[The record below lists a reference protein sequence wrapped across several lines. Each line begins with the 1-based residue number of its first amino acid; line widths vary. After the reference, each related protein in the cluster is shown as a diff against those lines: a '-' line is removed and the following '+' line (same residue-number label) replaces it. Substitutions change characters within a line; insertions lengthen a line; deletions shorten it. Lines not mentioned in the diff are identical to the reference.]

1 MRSKL
6 AESLKRSLLESNQRL
21 TPEQRLEAFLV
32 HCRLIA
38 ELHRAGREAQSRPA
52 PSRT

>member
-6 AESLKRSLLESNQRL
+6 AEYLKQSLLESNQRL

-32 HCRLIA
+32 HSRLVM
-38 ELHRAGREAQSRPA
+38 ELHRAGREARATLSRRR
-52 PSRT
+52 S